1 MKKSILYIIII
12 SLFNLLFLGNILA
25 KESTIRVLI
34 GDTTN
39 VKITAQNDFVMKVP
53 ELEKIYRFPKGKILD
68 FSLKNNEINLNNK
81 DLKAKDI
88 IIAVKDRGLVSV
100 NGNPFRGALNIVH
113 SGNKILIIN
122 QLPLEE
128 YLYSVVA
135 SEMPPAW
142 HMEALKSQSVAARS
156 FSLNYKNKNTNSL
169 YDICSTTKCQ
179 VYKGVN
185 TESPNSTK
193 AVKETFGLVMTY
205 DKQPISAQF
214 HAASGGS
221 TENSEDVWG
230 GKAPYLRAVL
240 DEKEVS
246 PYSHWQKE
254 YDQGT
259 FTKIIKKAIPNIST
273 IVKVDVSRYPKN
285 KITNYKKEII
295 LIDDANKKYTING
308 TTLRDLFNLN
318 STNFTIEIVGQT
330 KEKINPPKDKIANKK
345 INPKDIKKDLKTS
358 PKEAIEGK
366 IASSKNLPLKK
377 IAAAKKEMDKNKD
390 IKFIITGSGYGHRI
404 GMSQWGA
411 KKEAERGKN
420 FREIL
425 HKYYTDV
432 EIVKLY

>member
-25 KESTIRVLI
+25 KEPTIRVLI

-39 VKITAQNDFVMKVP
+39 AKITAQNDFVMKVP

-100 NGNPFRGALNIVH
+100 NGTPFRGALNIVH
-113 SGNKILIIN
+113 SGNKILVIN

-179 VYKGVN
+179 VYKGIN
-185 TESPNSTK
+185 TENPNSTK

-230 GKAPYLRAVL
+230 GKAPYLVAVL

-254 YDQGT
+254 YDQTT
-259 FTKIIKKAIPNIST
+259 FTKIIKKVIPNISN
-273 IVKVDVSRYPKN
+273 IVKVDISRYPKN

-295 LIDDANKKYTING
+295 LIDEANKKYTING
-308 TTLRDLFNLN
+308 TTLRNLFNLN
-318 STNFTIEIVGQT
+318 STNFTIEIVGQA
-330 KEKINPPKDKIANKK
+330 KEKINPPNDKIANKK
-345 INPKDIKKDLKTS
+345 NNPKDIKINLKTS
-358 PKEAIEGK
+358 PKEAIEEK
-366 IASSKNLPLKK
+366 VASSKNLPLKK

-411 KKEAERGKN
+411 KSEAERGKN

-425 HKYYTDV
+425 HKYYKDI
-432 EIVKLY
+432 EIIKLY

>member
-1 MKKSILYIIII
+1 MKKLILYIIII

-25 KESTIRVLI
+25 KEPTIRVLI

-39 VKITAQNDFVMKVP
+39 AKITAQNDFVMKVP

-68 FSLKNNEINLNNK
+68 FSLKNNEIHLNNK

-88 IIAVKDRGLVSV
+88 IIAVKDRGLVTV
-100 NGNPFRGALNIVH
+100 NGTPFRGALNIVH
-113 SGNKILIIN
+113 SGNKILVIN

-185 TESPNSTK
+185 AENPNSTK

-205 DKQPISAQF
+205 EKQPISAQF
-214 HAASGGS
+214 HASSGGS

-230 GKAPYLRAVL
+230 GKAPYLIAVL

-246 PYSHWQKE
+246 PYSQWQKE
-254 YDQGT
+254 YDQTT
-259 FTKIIKKAIPNIST
+259 FTKIIKKAIPNISN
-273 IVKVDVSRYPKN
+273 IVKVDLSRYPKN

-330 KEKINPPKDKIANKK
+330 KEKLNPQKDKIANKK
-345 INPKDIKKDLKTS
+345 NNTKDIKINLKTS
-358 PKEAIEGK
+358 PKEAIEEK
-366 IASSKNLPLKK
+366 VATAKNLPPKK
-377 IAAAKKEMDKNKD
+377 IAVAKKEMDKNKD

-404 GMSQWGA
+404 GMSQWGT
-411 KKEAERGKN
+411 KGEAERGKN

-425 HKYYTDV
+425 HKYYTDI